1 MRAGFSQHSQHQL
14 AKEIA
19 SCDDLVC
26 LGGFGQLECAV
37 DHPTPAPVVYQVHHG
52 AEATTT
58 ADTAPHECQ
67 PTPPQ
72 DGEIERDL
80 VA

>member
-1 MRAGFSQHSQHQL
+1 
-14 AKEIA
+14 
-19 SCDDLVC
+19 
-26 LGGFGQLECAV
+26 
-37 DHPTPAPVVYQVHHG
+37 VVYQVHHG